1 MVECNFI
8 AFTVCIFANVKET
21 GILARKTVYLQ
32 VIQLP
37 KNIGERVSKSFDRVD
52 IIVIIMENIKFELTE
67 LNNQELVSI
76 DGGMMAI
83 KWSWT
88 SFWRGVG
95 IGAASGGLGAASY
108 YA

>member
-37 KNIGERVSKSFDRVD
+37 KNIGKRVSKSFDRVD
-52 IIVIIMENIKFELTE
+52 IIVIIMENLKSNGMRELTVIE
-67 LNNQELVSI
+67 MREVN
-76 DGGMMAI
+76 GGFIPALIIGLSFVAMALY
-83 KWSWT
+83 
-88 SFWRGVG
+88 G
-95 IGAASGGLGAASY
+95 ILSMDR
-108 YA
+108 